1 MFRFTVLKVP
11 ISLIGRSSNLIDLL
25 EYSLESFK
33 VFHCSVIKVLCF
45 VVVPHLA
52 VSLIILPWCKS
63 VVNTFLHLFQK
74 LSVLKFTVFRFAL
87 TFVFALFS
95 KNLFESFKVI
105 SLFNYQGSRPELFSL
120 AVSSII
126 ISHLWF
132 LVNKFFQLF
141 RLFSIESGEG
151 GIWTLAPLLTTCTL
165 SRGVPSASLG
175 TSPNQITVLN
185 YLAYHTEINR
195 DIN

>member
-45 VVVPHLA
+45 VVAPHLA

-74 LSVLKFTVFRFAL
+74 YFQAKRRRRDLNPRAAVNDLHPFQGCPFGQLGYFCLSIAVAKKKEFLRILFHWCYHQAERVGFEPTRPCGQTVFKTASLWPLRYLSVLFFR
-87 TFVFALFS
+87 
-95 KNLFESFKVI
+95 
-105 SLFNYQGSRPELFSL
+105 
-120 AVSSII
+120 
-126 ISHLWF
+126 
-132 LVNKFFQLF
+132 
-141 RLFSIESGEG
+141 
-151 GIWTLAPLLTTCTL
+151 
-165 SRGVPSASLG
+165 
-175 TSPNQITVLN
+175 NQRIL
-185 YLAYHTEINR
+185 Y
-195 DIN
+195 